1 MSILKLENIGELASY
16 DSKEHNILIKNNIDI
31 LIENEIIT
39 DIGYNLGPADTTID
53 CQGKLVTP
61 GFVDAHTHPVFVNGR
76 ARDFE
81 LRCQGLSYKEIND
94 LGRGITLNIN
104 DIRKIDKDDLNKIVS
119 TRMDIF
125 LNNGTT
131 TIEAKSGYGLNVE
144 SEFKSLSV
152 LNEVNRDHNIDIVPT
167 LMAAHTIP
175 SEFNDKPEEYVD
187 LICNS
192 IIPLISKNNL
202 AKFNDV
208 FCEDGYFNINQ
219 TRRILQS
226 GLDFGLLPRLHADE
240 FKSFGASL
248 LAGELGAVSADHLMH
263 VTDQGIKALSEN
275 NVIAILLPGTTF
287 SLGSNQY
294 APYKKLKSYGVQVA
308 LASDFNPGSSFINSM
323 PFIIALACIYMQFS
337 PEDALISTTYI
348 PAKSLKLENKVG
360 SIEKGKNA
368 DILVWNIRT
377 LNELPFYWNQPI
389 LQSVIKRG
397 KILF

>member
-1 MSILKLENIGELASY
+1 MSILKLKNIGELASY
-16 DSKEHNILIKNNIDI
+16 DSNEHNILIKNNIDI
-31 LIENEIIT
+31 FIENEVIT
-39 DIGYNLGPADTTID
+39 DIGHDLGPADTTID

-104 DIRKIDKDDLNKIVS
+104 DIRKIDKDDLSKIVS

-125 LNNGTT
+125 LNSGTT

-152 LNEVNRDHNIDIVPT
+152 LDEVNRNHNIDIVPT

-175 SEFNDKPEEYVD
+175 PEFNDKPEEYVD
-187 LICNS
+187 LICDS

-226 GLDFGLLPRLHADE
+226 GLDYGLLPRLHADE

-263 VTDQGIKALSEN
+263 VTDQGVRALSEN

-294 APYKKLKSYGVQVA
+294 APYEKLKSQGVEIA

-337 PEDALISTTYI
+337 PEEALMSTTYI

-377 LNELPFYWNQPI
+377 INELPFYWNQPI